1 MRLGLLSDIHANIHA
16 LQVAVAALAEAG
28 TDRYV
33 VAGDI
38 VGYGPHPNECVAAV
52 RDLPGLVAVAGNH
65 ELLTR
70 GIINGARLPRLVTDS
85 IDWTRA
91 TLTETSMEFLAGLPT
106 IARLQDVVVAHGALD
121 NVSRYV
127 SYPYQAREE
136 LQRLGRADP
145 SASILVLGH
154 THVPW
159 TFGERRGTHRIG
171 RAPIRLDP
179 AVRHL
184 VNPGSVGQSRQRE
197 HQPRAR
203 FAQLDMAARTVT
215 FWALHYDHDA
225 ARRSLRSADRPEAI
239 LHLKPALMSTIGRPV
254 RQHLSRLRHRGMGH

>member
-1 MRLGLLSDIHANIHA
+1 MRLGLLSDIHGNLHA
-16 LQVAVAALAEAG
+16 LEVAIATLVAAG
-28 TDRYV
+28 TDRFV

-52 RDLPGLVAVAGNH
+52 MELPGLVAVAGNH

-70 GIINGARLPRLVTDS
+70 GVIDGERLPQLVRDS

-91 TLTETSMEFLAGLPT
+91 TLTAEPMAFLAGLPMT
-106 IARLQDVVVAHGALD
+106 ARIEDVVIAHGAID

-127 SYPYQAREE
+127 SYPYQARAE
-136 LQRLGRADP
+136 LKRLGQVDP

-159 TFGERRGTHRIG
+159 VFGERRGTLRI
-171 RAPIRLDP
+171 RDEPTHLDP
-179 AVRHL
+179 AARHL

-197 HQPRAR
+197 RQPCTR
-203 FAQLDMAARTVT
+203 FAHLDLELRIVR
-215 FWALHYDHDA
+215 FWAMDYDRDA
-225 ARRSLRSADRPEAI
+225 ARRSLRQVARPEAS
-239 LHLKPALMSTIGRPV
+239 LHLKPALTSTITRPL
-254 RQHLSRLRHRGMGH
+254 RQHLSRLRHRRAGR